1 MAAVKLLAERAPA
14 KINLFLRV
22 VGRRADGY
30 HELDSVFVPISLA
43 DRLRI
48 EIRPQRAASVALRCS
63 DATLPADDRN
73 LAMRAA
79 NAFMREFG
87 VDAELLID
95 LEKNIPVGA
104 GLGGGS
110 SDAGAVLRMLASL
123 ERVGDRARLAE
134 LAASLGAD
142 VPFFLD
148 PRPARIGGIGERI
161 SFLPRL
167 PSLSLVL
174 AVPPFE
180 VSTREIF
187 KALAPGQW
195 SGPVADAD
203 IAALVKG
210 EIAGAALVN
219 DLAAVAMRLFPE
231 IARIKSMLET
241 LGARAAQ
248 MTGSGGAVFGI
259 FATAA
264 DAERA
269 ALEARRQAPDA
280 RVLVA
285 SSLPV

>member
-30 HELDSVFVPISLA
+30 HELDSIFLPITLA
-43 DRLRI
+43 DEVRI
-48 EIRPQRAASVALRCS
+48 EIRPARAASVTLRCTG
-63 DATLPADDRN
+63 AVLPADDRN

-79 NAFMREFG
+79 TAFVREFAVSAG
-87 VDAELLID
+87 LLID
-95 LEKNIPVGA
+95 LDKNIPVGA

-110 SDAGAVLRMLASL
+110 SDAGAVLRMLAAL
-123 ERVGDRARLAE
+123 ERVEDRPRLVE
-134 LAASLGAD
+134 IAAGLGAD

-161 SFLPRL
+161 TPLAHLASLP
-167 PSLSLVL
+167 LVL

-180 VSTREIF
+180 VSTAEVF

-195 SGPVADAD
+195 SGPAPEAHV
-203 IAALVKG
+203 AALLNG
-210 EIAGAALVN
+210 EVTPDALVN
-219 DLAAVAMRLFPE
+219 DLATVAMRRHPE
-231 IARIKSMLET
+231 IARLKSMLEA

-248 MTGSGGAVFGI
+248 MTGSGGAAFGI
-259 FATAA
+259 FASAA
-264 DAERA
+264 EAERA

-285 SSLPV
+285 SSLSA